1 MRYSITHK
9 KLEETGAYSLQK
21 VCDCD
26 SLEAANF
33 LLDLLKEKFPDQ
45 KYWVEQLGKKETL
58 LLCIDP
64 AQVEMGWACQQW
76 IQSRG
81 AQAVTCFSMS
91 DFEYIRDTYTTYGIP
106 YMVALVAESL
116 ETWKELNYDL
126 KMSSFEE
133 EDFEVIL
140 SLME

>member
-9 KLEETGAYSLQK
+9 KLGEDHLYSLQK

-26 SLEAANF
+26 SLDNANF
-33 LLDLLKEKFPDQ
+33 ILELLKEKFPDQ
-45 KYWVEQLGKKETL
+45 KYWVEQIGKKETL
-58 LLCIDP
+58 LLCINST
-64 AQVEMGWACQQW
+64 QVERAWECQQW

-81 AQAVTCFSMS
+81 AQTLVCFSMS

-106 YMVALVAESL
+106 YMVALVAEST

-133 EDFEVIL
+133 DDFEVIL